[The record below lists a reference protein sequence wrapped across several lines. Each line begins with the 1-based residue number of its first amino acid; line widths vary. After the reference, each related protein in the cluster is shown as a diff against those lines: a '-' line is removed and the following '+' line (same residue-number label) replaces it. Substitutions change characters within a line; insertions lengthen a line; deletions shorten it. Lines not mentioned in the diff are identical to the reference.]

1 MKNED
6 KLKEKSYYR
15 RVKRSPKVETIG
27 QARVP
32 KTSNG
37 KNVGDAENSFSPILL
52 FPNFQRKPE
61 SFRRMKNRSVA
72 AAAPSFVVDLSS

>member
-32 KTSNG
+32 KTSNR
-37 KNVGDAENSFSPILL
+37 KNDGDAENSFSPILL